1 MGTMACKKKDT
12 LVTSLI
18 TLSATLALS
27 TLYMINKYNKLKR
40 NKEHAGA
47 SDHGKECTLYY
58 GDEQTL
64 NQTPQSKKFLPKDLY
79 QQMVHNT
86 VICCLDI
93 LLIRTINGKEE
104 CLLVQRATEPVK
116 GVWWYPG
123 GRMFKGETFFD
134 TAMRKMR
141 EEIGID
147 ESNAEAVQILGI
159 YNTMFPTSAWDTD
172 DEKGTHTV
180 QPIIVVTLPKDDK
193 VYVVLLDDTSKNHK
207 WIDVDP
213 VMAKLNGEDPYVVEG
228 LSRYAAWNDSFGK

>member
-1 MGTMACKKKDT
+1 
-12 LVTSLI
+12 
-18 TLSATLALS
+18 
-27 TLYMINKYNKLKR
+27 
-40 NKEHAGA
+40 
-47 SDHGKECTLYY
+47 
-58 GDEQTL
+58 
-64 NQTPQSKKFLPKDLY
+64 
-79 QQMVHNT
+79 
-86 VICCLDI
+86 
-93 LLIRTINGKEE
+93 
-104 CLLVQRATEPVK
+104 
-116 GVWWYPG
+116 
-123 GRMFKGETFFD
+123 MFKGETFFD